1 MKKGLTINKIII
13 AIIIILIMSFAIQGN
28 VYAVDVPGVDAGG
41 GGGGGRRR
49 TIK

>member
-13 AIIIILIMSFAIQGN
+13 AIIIVLIMSFAIQGN
-28 VYAVDVPGVDAGG
+28 VYAAYEAGAG

>member
-13 AIIIILIMSFAIQGN
+13 AIIIVLIMSFAIQGN
-28 VYAVDVPGVDAGG
+28 VYAVNVHGADGG